1 MEEEIADN
9 RVVFRLIKAAE
20 APLVPVETI
29 GGTLMVRA
37 TVGTEMI
44 RDAIRADREAR

>member
-29 GGTLMVRA
+29 GGTLMVCA
-37 TVGTEMI
+37 KADSQAI